1 MKMKHVILTASAL
14 MVLLG
19 NESMSIAQNTG
30 QSATDD
36 TMPVNINN
44 AVRAETDH
52 MIRVQIENFD
62 LQFGKITHLRE
73 PMTPE
78 NQSVIRVNQDTLY
91 SSTVI
96 DVSKPV
102 SITLP
107 EANGRFMS
115 MLVINQDHYNFGEAK
130 PGTYELTL
138 ENVGTRFAYV
148 LFRTFIDITDPDDI
162 AATHAA
168 QDAMKISGG
177 GSGPFEAPNW
187 DLADLQK
194 ARSAVNRLSELGY
207 DSREAFGRKDEV
219 KPLPHL
225 VGALGGWGGQPP
237 SMAVYESRSVETN
250 DGKTP
255 YAVTA
260 KDVPV
265 DAFWS
270 ITVYNSEGYLEAND
284 IGRNSYNNFT
294 AKPNDDGS
302 FTIHFGGDPES
313 INYLPISEGW
323 TYTIRLYQPRR
334 EIVDGTWTFPKA
346 EPLK

>member
-1 MKMKHVILTASAL
+1 MNIKHIILATSALVLLLSNGSMAMQDNTKQSSDDDTAS
-14 MVLLG
+14 
-19 NESMSIAQNTG
+19 
-30 QSATDD
+30 
-36 TMPVNINN
+36 VNINN

-52 MIRVQIENFD
+52 MIRLQIETFD
-62 LQFGKITHLRE
+62 LQFGKITHLRK

-102 SITLP
+102 TITLP
-107 EANGRFMS
+107 EADGRFMS
-115 MLVINQDHYNFGEAK
+115 MLVISQDHYNFGEAK
-130 PGTYELTL
+130 PGTYELTQ
-138 ENVGTRFAYV
+138 EKVGTRFAYV

-162 AATHAA
+162 TATHAA

-177 GSGPFEAPNW
+177 GNGPFEAPNW
-187 DLADLQK
+187 NLDDLKK

-207 DSREAFGRKDEV
+207 DSGEAFGRKDEV
-219 KPLPHL
+219 KPLSHL

-237 SMAVYESRSVETN
+237 SMAVYESRTVETN
-250 DGKTP
+250 DGKAP
-255 YAVTA
+255 YAVTV

-284 IGRNSYNNFT
+284 IGRNSFNNFT

-313 INYLPISEGW
+313 INHLPISDGW
-323 TYTIRLYQPRR
+323 TYLIRLYQPRQ
-334 EIVDGTWTFPKA
+334 EIVDGEWTFPKA
-346 EPLK
+346 ELVK